1 MGGILK
7 RKDDIL
13 AYIEDQEYIANL
25 YVMKCFSV
33 TMLVYLLAFILNILN
48 VFIIDQTLMISGFI
62 PSAVIYALIYFIAK
76 KISFSNSKIKYFI
89 LFGEVVTITIMGVTI
104 TYHVVFGILLPF
116 LCAALYSSKKVMNYV
131 YTLSVISTV
140 IIVYGGY
147 YFGLCDANMALL
159 TTGRLRDYVVD
170 GQFTLT
176 QVNENPALTLMLF
189 FVIPRCLIYIA
200 FVNISNSIIT
210 IVSGSLEKAKLTA
223 ELEKAK
229 QEAENANKAKSQF
242 LARMSHEIRTPINA
256 IFGMNEMIIQE
267 SEKESIKRYASDV
280 KDSSEV
286 LLNIINEIL
295 DSSKIESGKM
305 EIIPQNY
312 QIGSLL
318 NDLYNM
324 IRLRAK
330 SKSLELIFDVDETM
344 PCEYYGDDKRI
355 RQVILNLL
363 TNAVKYTEKGTVTFK
378 VSWRREGENAII
390 TYSVKDTGIGIKPEN
405 INKIYDAFAR
415 FDESRNRNIEGTGLG
430 MNIANQLLRLMGS
443 ELQIQSEYEK
453 GSEFSFDIEQKIV
466 NYEALGDFKKSFAKD
481 AEKKK
486 RGISILLP
494 NVRVLSVDDNA
505 MNLKVFKGLLKQTQ
519 MQITEAMSG
528 QACLDILKEQSFDI
542 IFLDHMMPG
551 MDGVETLHAM
561 KENHLCDN
569 VPVIMLTA
577 NAIIGERER
586 FLAEGFDGFLSKPI
600 APDKLEQIFL
610 DYLPKAL
617 LEPEKEEPEDTE
629 MPEDDAKS
637 EQKLTIQEPDEF
649 DFSYAM
655 GLLQKEEL
663 LKQVLAEF
671 RDSMEPL
678 GQKLSELFEAIHQED
693 VLHSYRLEVHA
704 LKSTSATVGAM
715 MLSQLARLLEIA
727 AAEGDIDRIQK
738 LHPILIDEM
747 KKHADRVADVLPRES
762 KKASAERVEA
772 AYLDM
777 LSVGLQNG
785 DYNTADFV
793 CAEIQKYQY
802 PDKIQKLV
810 DTLAEKVLNLKAGDA
825 LAIIEEI
832 KVL

>member
-7 RKDDIL
+7 RKDDISV
-13 AYIEDQEYIANL
+13 YIEDQEYVANL

-48 VFIIDQTLMISGFI
+48 IFIIDQTLMISGFI
-62 PSAVIYALIYFIAK
+62 PAVIIYALIYFTTK
-76 KISFSNSKIKYFI
+76 RSSFSNSKTKYFI
-89 LFGEVVTITIMGVTI
+89 LLGEIIAITIMGVTI
-104 TYHVVFGILLPF
+104 TYHVVFAILLPF
-116 LCAALYSSKKVMNYV
+116 LCAALYSSKRVMNYV
-131 YTLSVISTV
+131 YALSVVSTI

-176 QVNENPALTLMLF
+176 QVNDNPALTLMLF

-200 FVNISNSIIT
+200 FVNISNSILT

-305 EIIPQNY
+305 EIVPQNY

-330 SKSLELIFDVDETM
+330 SKNLELIFDVDETM
-344 PCEYYGDDKRI
+344 PSEYYGDDKRI

-405 INKIYDAFAR
+405 ISKIYDAFER
-415 FDESRNRNIEGTGLG
+415 FDEARNRNIEGTGLG

-453 GSEFSFDIEQKIV
+453 GSVFSFDIEQKIV
-466 NYEALGDFKKSFAKD
+466 NDETLGDFKKTFAKD

-486 RGISILLP
+486 RGISIVVP
-494 NVRVLSVDDNA
+494 GAKVLSVDDNA
-505 MNLKVFKGLLKQTQ
+505 MNLKVFKGLLKPTQ

-551 MDGVETLHAM
+551 MDGVETLHIM
-561 KENHLCDN
+561 KEMHLCDN

-617 LEPEKEEPEDTE
+617 LEPEKEEPEEETQSGKE
-629 MPEDDAKS
+629 LS
-637 EQKLTIQEPDEF
+637 IQEPDEF

-655 GLLQKEEL
+655 GLLQKEDL

-678 GQKLSELFEAIHQED
+678 GQKLSDLFETIHQED
-693 VLHSYRLEVHA
+693 SLHSYRLEVHA

-727 AAEGDIDRIQK
+727 SAEGDIDRIQK
-738 LHPILIDEM
+738 LHPVLIDEM
-747 KKHADRVADVLPRES
+747 KKHADRVAAVLPRES
-762 KKASAERVEA
+762 KKASAERVEV

-802 PDKIQKLV
+802 PDEIQKLV
-810 DTLAEKVLNLKAGDA
+810 DALAEKVLNLKAGEA

-832 KVL
+832 KVQ

>member
-7 RKDDIL
+7 RKDDISV
-13 AYIEDQEYIANL
+13 YIEDQEYVANI
-25 YVMKCFSV
+25 YVMKCFGV
-33 TMLVYLLAFILNILN
+33 TMLVYLVAFILNILN
-48 VFIIDQTLMISGFI
+48 IFIIDQRLMVAGFV
-62 PSAVIYALIYFIAK
+62 PSVIIFVLTYYIAK
-76 KISFSNSKIKYFI
+76 RVSLSNTKVKYFI
-89 LFGEVVTITIMGVTI
+89 LFGSVVVVTIMGVTI

-131 YTLSVISTV
+131 YALSVISTV

-176 QVNENPALTLMLF
+176 QVNENPALTLLLF

-200 FVNISNSIIT
+200 FVNISNSILT

-256 IFGMNEMIIQE
+256 IFGINEMIIQE
-267 SEKESIKRYASDV
+267 SEKESIKRYANDV

-305 EIIPQNY
+305 EIVPQNY

-330 SKSLELIFDVDETM
+330 SKNLELVFDVDRTM

-355 RQVILNLL
+355 RQVVLNLL
-363 TNAVKYTEKGTVTFK
+363 TNAVKYTEKGTVTFG
-378 VSWRREGENAII
+378 VSWRRNGDNAIL
-390 TYSVKDTGIGIKPEN
+390 TYTVKDTGIGIKSEN
-405 INKIYDAFAR
+405 IDKIYDAFSR
-415 FDESRNRNIEGTGLG
+415 FDESRNRNVEGTGLG
-430 MNIANQLLRLMGS
+430 MNIAQQLLKLMGS

-453 GSEFSFDIEQKIV
+453 GSVFSFDIVQKIV
-466 NYEALGDFKKSFAKD
+466 NEEPLGDFKDKFAKD

-486 RGISILLP
+486 RGISIVVP
-494 NVRVLSVDDNA
+494 KARVLSVDDNA
-505 MNLKVFKGLLKQTQ
+505 MNLKVFKGLLKPTQ
-519 MQITEAMSG
+519 MQITEATSG
-528 QACLDILKEQSFDI
+528 QECLEILKEQSFDI

-551 MDGVETLHAM
+551 MDGIETLHAM
-561 KENHLCDN
+561 KEQHLCDG

-577 NAIIGERER
+577 NAIIGEKER
-586 FLAEGFDGFLSKPI
+586 FISEGFDDFLSKPI
-600 APDKLEQIFL
+600 LPDKLEQML
-610 DYLPKAL
+610 LQYLPK
-617 LEPEKEEPEDTE
+617 KVFEEAEEEIQT
-629 MPEDDAKS
+629 DDESLCNGKPLS
-637 EQKLTIQEPDEF
+637 IPEPDEF
-649 DFSYAM
+649 DFAYAM
-655 GLLQKEEL
+655 GLLQKEDL
-663 LKQVLAEF
+663 LKRVLIEF
-671 RDSMEPL
+671 RDSMGPL
-678 GQKLSELFEAIHQED
+678 SQKLNELYENITQEEA
-693 VLHSYRLEVHA
+693 LHNYRLEVHA
-704 LKSTSATVGAM
+704 LKSTSATVGAL
-715 MLSQLARLLEIA
+715 MLSQLARLQEIA
-727 AAEGDIDRIQK
+727 AGEADIEKIRT
-738 LHPILIDEM
+738 LHPVLIEEM
-747 KKHADRVADVLPRES
+747 LKHTERVAAIFPRENH
-762 KKASAERVEA
+762 KEVKERVEEG
-772 AYLDM
+772 YMDM
-777 LSVGLQNG
+777 LRVGLRNG

-802 PDKIQKLV
+802 PASVQKLV
-810 DTLAEKVLNLKAGDA
+810 DALAEKVLNLKAQDA
-825 LAIIEEI
+825 LDIIEEI
-832 KVL
+832 KRV